1 MVPGAPWARRALAQ
15 EPVRRLHK
23 PQRLPSGLTLTEVL
37 VVLGIFLILAS
48 MAYPVLTSVR
58 DRGRLVQCLGNL
70 RGIMA
75 ALQLYEQE
83 HLVYPAQNDDLSARL
98 AQHVDNPGVFKC
110 PEDEEQGADSYSG
123 CYISRRN
130 DDPIDSLVLACP
142 RHFGFRKSLNLALDA
157 SQSVDELLVIHR
169 KTVLGLEE
177 IPAGELVTD
186 GDVQFGEA
194 VLVEATSG
202 NPGLRPITAFKR
214 DDGGV
219 HVVVGITQGST
230 GQVRLTRGAKALVEL
245 VTHAGVIAAKES
257 NVSLWVTKQ
266 SLGGHEVYS
275 TEVTSNGDSVIVTP
289 TTGSYLS
296 SLPGG
301 FALSKQNDSAY
312 EPVSVPSGG
321 TAIVTREE

>member
-1 MVPGAPWARRALAQ
+1 MVPRDAGEGRAWAHDPAR
-15 EPVRRLHK
+15 PLHK
-23 PQRLPSGLTLTEVL
+23 AQRLPSGVTLTEVL
-37 VVLGIFLILAS
+37 VVLGIFLVLAS
-48 MAYPVLTSVR
+48 MAYPVLTAAR

-70 RGIMA
+70 RSVMA
-75 ALQLYEQE
+75 ALQLYEQA
-83 HLVYPAQNDDLSARL
+83 HLVYPAQNDDLSTRL
-98 AQHVDNPGVFKC
+98 EQHLDNPIVFKC
-110 PEDEEQGADSYSG
+110 PEDEEQGTDSYSDY
-123 CYISRRN
+123 YIARRN

-202 NPGLRPITAFKR
+202 NPGLRPITAFKK
-214 DDGGV
+214 DDGWV

-230 GQVRLTRGAKALVEL
+230 GRVRLTSGAKALVEL
-245 VTHAGVIAAKES
+245 VTHAGVIAARES
-257 NVSLWVTKQ
+257 NVSLWVTKENQ
-266 SLGGHEVYS
+266 GGTEIYS
-275 TEVTSNGDSVIVTP
+275 TEVSSNGDSVVVTP

-296 SLPGG
+296 GLPGG
-301 FALSKQNDSAY
+301 FALTKQNDSAY

-321 TAIVTREE
+321 TATVTREE